1 MIRPDELDVGTSNIE
16 TNKTIANAILKYFTI
31 EQINQIEKK
40 ILLKNI
46 IL

>member
-1 MIRPDELDVGTSNIE
+1 MIRPDKLDVGTSNIE
-16 TNKTIANAILKYFTI
+16 TNKTIANTILKYFT
-31 EQINQIEKK
+31 INQIEKK